1 MHICT
6 AIKYQRTIQ
15 CNAIKCNTIVKSS
28 ISVQCSAAQSQLS
41 SCRLAVQI
49 RDRPIRGRNLNG
61 FIINHTLRRW
71 YVARTTTATT
81 KSNLVFSTKSNLV
94 FSINLVFFTKPKL
107 VFSINLVFLTKSNLV
122 FCTTNTWWLPR
133 TPSQTAFFTFFPCIF
148 NLSRA
153 ILGAVWIN
161 LILPQNI
168 SLCIQIICSTRTPSD
183 QISGKVS
190 KIWSSSSCIHWYV
203 SWKMN
208 RISKLESLAQG
219 ILSSLKYCML

>member
-1 MHICT
+1 M
-6 AIKYQRTIQ
+6 QR
-15 CNAIKCNTIVKSS
+15 CS
-28 ISVQCSAAQSQLS
+28 ITTQQLS
-41 SCRLAVQI
+41 PGGANQRSADPRQKLKWLHYQPHSQALICCTYHHCYHQI
-49 RDRPIRGRNLNG
+49 QSGVLHQI
-61 FIINHTLRRW
+61 
-71 YVARTTTATT
+71 
-81 KSNLVFSTKSNLV
+81 KSGVFHQSGV
-94 FSINLVFFTKPKL
+94 FTKLKL

-208 RISKLESLAQG
+208 KFSKLESLAQG